1 MIEYLLI
8 VTVLRVPR
16 IPEPKKPIP
25 VNIAQILIVEKN
37 SMIKNDKMDT

>member
-8 VTVLRVPR
+8 ATVLRVPR

-25 VNIAQILIVEKN
+25 VDIAQVLVVEK
-37 SMIKNDKMDT
+37 TT